1 MKENFYHGILL
12 GLLAYIDGW
21 SVRSNA
27 ESGEGYSDISLE
39 IRAKGIG
46 IVIKSGTGGRSGVFN
61 SEEQL
66 LASGKSA
73 MRMYF
78 MGFFLM
84 SPQFS
89 GQRFFYRIGKVKQA
103 VCFSMLRKAI
113 IVVPLTLLLPPM
125 GGLGIDAATDHYT
138 KSIKNS
144 RYLFSI
150 AQSYI

>member
-27 ESGEGYSDISLE
+27 ESGEGYSDISIE

-66 LASGKSA
+66 LALGKSA
-73 MRMYF
+73 MRIYF

-89 GQRFFYRIGKVKQA
+89 GQRFFTALVKSNRRFAFQCCGK
-103 VCFSMLRKAI
+103 R
-113 IVVPLTLLLPPM
+113 LLWC
-125 GGLGIDAATDHYT
+125 
-138 KSIKNS
+138 
-144 RYLFSI
+144 R
-150 AQSYI
+150 